1 MNLDLR
7 QFESFPAEF
16 SAEVET
22 DSMEYEI
29 EGVEFR
35 DVMNVKIDI
44 QKVRD
49 EYYCHGSANVPVEQ
63 ECSRCLNPFDAELSG
78 NFNFIV
84 RTSEGSNTEGAG
96 DEEDVLYTK
105 VNEPVVELNE
115 VIRETLLLSLPLKPL
130 CNEDCKGLCPGCGV
144 NLNEETCECRNE
156 EADERW
162 EGLKDLLE

>member
-7 QFESFPAEF
+7 QFDSFPAEF
-16 SAEVET
+16 SSEVEA

-35 DVMNVKIDI
+35 DVMIIKIDI

-49 EYYCHGSANVPVEQ
+49 EYYCHGSANVPVEE
-63 ECSRCLNPFDAELSG
+63 ECSRCLNPFGAELSG
-78 NFNFIV
+78 NFSFII
-84 RTSEGSNTEGAG
+84 RAFEGNKIDSVG

-144 NLNEETCECRNE
+144 NLNEETCECRNK

-162 EGLKDLLE
+162 EGLRDLLE